1 MKLRVSRVLR
11 GHFRTSGDSTP
22 SSRLMGLQPFLSTT
36 SRRPPTSS
44 FAVVNLDRPFGVF
57 KRVPHDLFKFTTAD
71 EMYLIPPSKGGEGV
85 VSVTD
90 RPVLSIRGQ
99 PPGSQGCRPPLSRGI
114 FRELPIFSEGPLPAF
129 RIPTAASR
137 GLDSDTE
144 DIAAPFLQPGGI
156 AAPIDH
162 GGADPSIA
170 A

>member
-1 MKLRVSRVLR
+1 MPLEFFQLTTADKNEGSIDESGSRCPQRRLLR
-11 GHFRTSGDSTP
+11 
-22 SSRLMGLQPFLSTT
+22 QEY
-36 SRRPPTSS
+36 RRPEGGSYIQNCD
-44 FAVVNLDRPFGVF
+44 FIEVAHV
-57 KRVPHDLFKFTTAD
+57 LFKFTTAD